1 MANEKFPFKS
11 PQEYML
17 EEEELS
23 NNPEPRAP
31 IVICVDCS
39 FSMRQQHRL
48 ERVMEGLDTFCQE
61 LAKDEIACAS
71 AEVCIVSYGGDMARV
86 ERDFTAPDRICLPKL
101 TAAGET
107 PLADAV
113 KTALENLEMR
123 KRRYRDNGNSYY
135 RPWLILL
142 GDGDETMSPRE
153 LNEAAALL
161 KEESDAKHL
170 KVLCVTVGDERRIEY
185 ASLMKLTPDG
195 RVHYLRDLKFKEF
208 FTWLS
213 RSVEK
218 TSQSLNGEENYYE
231 PTTTWGEILQRS

>member
-71 AEVCIVSYGGDMARV
+71 AEVCIVSYGGDTTGYQIPFNV
-86 ERDFTAPDRICLPKL
+86 HYTGVKTKGTFNISTKTFTA
-101 TAAGET
+101 A
-107 PLADAV
+107 
-113 KTALENLEMR
+113 
-123 KRRYRDNGNSYY
+123 
-135 RPWLILL
+135 
-142 GDGDETMSPRE
+142 
-153 LNEAAALL
+153 
-161 KEESDAKHL
+161 
-170 KVLCVTVGDERRIEY
+170 
-185 ASLMKLTPDG
+185 
-195 RVHYLRDLKFKEF
+195 
-208 FTWLS
+208 
-213 RSVEK
+213 
-218 TSQSLNGEENYYE
+218 
-231 PTTTWGEILQRS
+231 